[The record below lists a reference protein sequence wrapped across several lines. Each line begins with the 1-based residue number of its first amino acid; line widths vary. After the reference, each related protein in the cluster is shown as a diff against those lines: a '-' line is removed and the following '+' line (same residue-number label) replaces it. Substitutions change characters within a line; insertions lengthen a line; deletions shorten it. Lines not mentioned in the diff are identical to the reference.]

1 MHGIWQKIKAWPR
14 RWMVAVAGIFLGV
27 GLVGAYWVVP
37 QVWPQIWPWLERG
50 VVLVTDEA
58 ALEEFVRWLDWLGPL
73 VLIGMNALQIIVAPI
88 PAYAIFAAAG
98 FLYGG
103 LWGGIYGMIGT
114 LLGAAAAMLLTRRF
128 GRPLAARMVGGD
140 RLERWSSM
148 TVSQSMVTWSLLLL
162 APVGDLP
169 FFLAGLSK
177 VGVARILVLTT
188 ITRVPTIFL
197 ISATASGATGMAWW
211 QLVLIILAMLIFFGL
226 VLRQQDAILNWVN
239 RRINRRLQAT
249 EGVSPVH
256 ELGGEGAEWRLNR
269 AANRD

>member
-1 MHGIWQKIKAWPR
+1 MHGLWQKMQARPR
-14 RWMVAVAGIFLGV
+14 RWFLAAAGIFAGAALIA
-27 GLVGAYWVVP
+27 AYWLVP
-37 QVWPQIWPWLERG
+37 HLWPWLSPWLERG
-50 VVLVTDEA
+50 FVLVTDEA
-58 ALEEFVRWLDWLGPL
+58 ALEEFVGWLGWFGPL
-73 VLIGMNALQIIVAPI
+73 ALVGLNALQIVVAPI

-114 LLGAAAAMLLTRRF
+114 LIGAAAAMLLTRRF
-128 GRPLAARMVGGD
+128 GRPLAARMVGAD

-197 ISATASGATGMAWW
+197 IAATTSGATGMAWW
-211 QLVLIILAMLIFFGL
+211 QLALIILAMLVFFGL

-239 RRINRRLQAT
+239 RRIHRRLQRT
-249 EGVSPVH
+249 EGIGPVR
-256 ELGGEGAEWRLNR
+256 ELGAESGDLQFNGALNR
-269 AANRD
+269 D